1 MKSNS
6 SSSTT
11 ENVISATAGS
21 DTWQTWAGRKHG
33 SENFEF
39 MDVVRGMRHSIHH
52 RLRHNLLSTGTRS
65 CPICF
70 CEPDKPDELHI
81 TWCGCTVCVDCF
93 RQYAA
98 NQVEDREQRGKLKC
112 PVCLKTLRKKDAI
125 IAMTGNSKLIR
136 IWDFKL
142 RDHLLRAIPS
152 FRSCPKC
159 DGKNSGDGYGGGG
172 GGGFVTPE
180 CLGVHHQERRDAAT
194 NILQNR
200 NKALFGILGI
210 YFVLIGFIARNNSQS
225 ASADL
230 LSVLL
235 PIYVFGKVALAVQY
249 WLVLKARQQLFRPIS
264 VGCPCCEESFVL
276 PVESEHFQNEET
288 ARWMDT
294 NTRPC
299 PSCSVPI
306 IKASGC
312 NNMTCTHCK
321 AKFCWACMRLSISC
335 RAYKCHNGAPY
346 RNAVPLLGGDGG
358 GEQQTLQL
366 HGSIT
371 TYIDNVLN
379 NRQCPEIHYSD
390 GVLILLCLVARHS
403 SQVQVISNGI
413 MSFFVSVFV
422 PLSSLAPI
430 TLLCFAYINRYLQ
443 IRIEDRR
450 INQAQELQQLP
461 ADLQQIEALN
471 QNMITEAIHRS
482 IEDQ

>member
-1 MKSNS
+1 MRSNS

-52 RLRHNLLSTGTRS
+52 RLRYNMLPTGTT

-70 CEPDKPDELHI
+70 CEPNKHDKLHI
-81 TWCGCTVCVDCF
+81 TWCGCTVCVDCL
-93 RQYAA
+93 RQYAV

-125 IAMTGNSKLIR
+125 IAMAGNSKLIR
-136 IWDFKL
+136 QWDFKI

-159 DGKNSGDGYGGGG
+159 DGKNGG

-180 CLGVHHQERRDAAT
+180 CLGVHHQERRDAAKNT
-194 NILQNR
+194 LQNR
-200 NKALFGILGI
+200 NKALFGILGM
-210 YFVLIGFIARNNSQS
+210 YFVLIGFIASNNSPS

-230 LSVLL
+230 FSVLL
-235 PIYVFGKVALAVQY
+235 PIYVFGKIALAVQY
-249 WLVLKARQQLFRPIS
+249 WLVLKARQQLYRPIS
-264 VGCPCCEESFVL
+264 VGCPCCDENFVL

-288 ARWMDT
+288 SRWMDT

-346 RNAVPLLGGDGG
+346 RNAVPLFGGG

-366 HGSIT
+366 DGSIT

-379 NRQCPEIHYSD
+379 NRQCPEINYSD

-403 SQVQVISNGI
+403 SQVQVISNRL

-422 PLSSLAPI
+422 PLSSLAMTPI
-430 TLLCFAYINRYLQ
+430 ALLCFTYINRYLQ

-450 INQAQELQQLP
+450 INQAQEPQQLP
-461 ADLQQIEALN
+461 ADPQRIEALN